1 MHTCIKQQQ
10 VIRLVQR
17 DQAEM
22 KTGWRQKDEQH
33 MKNYEEKLGFARL
46 HDYERKLSAYISL
59 WLSMEEISKVK
70 TTFSILYHYLSSWEW
85 QLIFEFQNY
94 KTAWKC
100 LYNTCLRVLYNLC
113 KRSDLLSCN
122 LYKCGVLLPGN
133 NRTVK
138 ERALFVSLSCVY
150 ILQRPGTKGKE
161 ILKMPSILTYECIC
175 FLVWGIAEY

>member
-59 WLSMEEISKVK
+59 
-70 TTFSILYHYLSSWEW
+70 
-85 QLIFEFQNY
+85 
-94 KTAWKC
+94 
-100 LYNTCLRVLYNLC
+100 
-113 KRSDLLSCN
+113 
-122 LYKCGVLLPGN
+122 
-133 NRTVK
+133 
-138 ERALFVSLSCVY
+138 
-150 ILQRPGTKGKE
+150 
-161 ILKMPSILTYECIC
+161 
-175 FLVWGIAEY
+175 